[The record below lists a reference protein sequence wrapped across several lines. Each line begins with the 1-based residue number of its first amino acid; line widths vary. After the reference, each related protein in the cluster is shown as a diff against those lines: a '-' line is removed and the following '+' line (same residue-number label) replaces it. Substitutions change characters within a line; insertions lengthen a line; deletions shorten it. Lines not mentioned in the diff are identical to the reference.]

1 MKRILVIT
9 MLLAASFVA
18 KGQKL
23 YDYSGV
29 LSNAYDFLLYLPEGY
44 ENSQEELPVILYL
57 HGKSCTGTDINMVT
71 KYGTITALRKG
82 VDVNAIVIAPQVE
95 IYKNGWEPKKAME
108 VVNYVTS
115 NFRVDKNRMYVVGM
129 SMGGSGTYKVIS
141 AYPDKFAAAITM
153 CGTCWVDIKPIAK
166 VPLWVIHGMDDTAT
180 PFSRSTDF
188 VKKMEAAGTT
198 SRLRYSWL
206 EGCGHSILARV
217 YMLEK
222 AYKWLFKHSLTD
234 EGRPMST
241 EYDITSDDLHNIY
254 KNLKTKPRQIPIEQ
268 PNVEKKV
275 TTETKVETEKKTGTT
290 ATKSTTPAP
299 AKTTKQQKT
308 SENVYH
314 VIEEGDT
321 MYKIAG
327 KYNIKVS
334 ELCRLNDMQETDI
347 LKIGRKLL
355 VKSKSTAT
363 KQQTS
368 SKQNTSTK
376 PKQNTSAKYHT
387 IVEGDTLYKIAGKY
401 DTKVSELCRLNNIQE
416 TTILQIGMKLRV
428 K

>member
-1 MKRILVIT
+1 MKRILIIT

-23 YDYSGV
+23 YDYSDV
-29 LSNAYDFLLYLPEGY
+29 VSNGYDFLVYLPESY

-71 KYGTITALRKG
+71 KYGTITALRRG

-95 IYKNGWEPKKAME
+95 IYKNGWEPKKVMAVMD
-108 VVNYVTS
+108 YVTS
-115 NFRVDKNRMYVVGM
+115 NFRVDENRMYVVGM
-129 SMGGSGTYKVIS
+129 SMGGSGTYKVIG

-166 VPLWVIHGMDDTAT
+166 VPLWVIHGVDDTAT

-222 AYKWLFKHSLTD
+222 VYEWLFKHSLTD
-234 EGRPMST
+234 EGRPMSK
-241 EYDITSDDLHNIY
+241 EYDVTSDDLHNLY
-254 KNLKTKPRQIPIEQ
+254 KNLKTKPKQIPIEQ
-268 PNVEKKV
+268 PNVEKTAKP
-275 TTETKVETEKKTGTT
+275 EKVETT
-290 ATKSTTPAP
+290 ATATTTKSSTSVP
-299 AKTTKQQKT
+299 AKTTKQQKSPET
-308 SENVYH
+308 VYH

-327 KYNIKVS
+327 KYNIRVS
-334 ELCRLNDMQETDI
+334 ELCRLNNMQETDI
-347 LKIGRKLL
+347 LQIGRKLL
-355 VKSKSTAT
+355 VKSKSTST
-363 KQQTS
+363 KQQ
-368 SKQNTSTK
+368 TSTK
-376 PKQNTSAKYHT
+376 PKQNTTGQYHT
-387 IVEGDTLYKIAGKY
+387 IEEGDTLYKIAGKY
-401 DTKVSELCRLNNIQE
+401 NTRVSELCRLNNIQE

>member
-1 MKRILVIT
+1 MKRILIIT

-23 YDYSGV
+23 YDYSDV
-29 LSNAYDFLLYLPEGY
+29 VSNGYDFLVYLPESY

-95 IYKNGWEPKKAME
+95 IYKNGWEPKKVMAVMD
-108 VVNYVTS
+108 YVTS
-115 NFRVDKNRMYVVGM
+115 NFRVDENRMYVVGM
-129 SMGGSGTYKVIS
+129 SMGGSGTYKVIG

-166 VPLWVIHGMDDTAT
+166 VPLWVIHGVDDTAT

-188 VKKMEAAGTT
+188 VKKMEAANTT

-222 AYKWLFKHSLTD
+222 VYEWLFKHSLTD
-234 EGRPMST
+234 EGRPMSK
-241 EYDITSDDLHNIY
+241 EYDVTSDDLHNLY
-254 KNLKTKPRQIPIEQ
+254 KNLKTKPKQIPIEQ
-268 PNVEKKV
+268 PNVEKKANQ
-275 TTETKVETEKKTGTT
+275 EKKVDSEK
-290 ATKSTTPAP
+290 KSEA
-299 AKTTKQQKT
+299 TKQQKA

-314 VIEEGDT
+314 VIAEGDT

-327 KYNIKVS
+327 KYGIKVS
-334 ELCRLNDMQETDI
+334 ELCRLNNMQETDI
-347 LKIGRKLL
+347 LQIGRKLL
-355 VKSKSTAT
+355 VKSKSTST
-363 KQQTS
+363 KQQ
-368 SKQNTSTK
+368 TSTK
-376 PKQNTSAKYHT
+376 PKQNTTGQYHT
-387 IVEGDTLYKIAGKY
+387 IEEGDTLYKIAGKY
-401 DTKVSELCRLNNIQE
+401 NTKVSELCRLNNIQE
-416 TTILQIGMKLRV
+416 TTILQIGMNLRV

>member
-1 MKRILVIT
+1 MKRILIIT
-9 MLLAASFVA
+9 MLLTASFVA

-23 YDYSGV
+23 YDYSDV
-29 LSNAYDFLLYLPEGY
+29 VSNGYDFLVYLPESY

-95 IYKNGWEPKKAME
+95 IYKNGWEPKKVMAVMD
-108 VVNYVTS
+108 YVTS
-115 NFRVDKNRMYVVGM
+115 NFRVDENRMYVVGM
-129 SMGGSGTYKVIS
+129 SMGGSGTYKVIG

-166 VPLWVIHGMDDTAT
+166 VPLWVIHGVDDTAT

-188 VKKMEAAGTT
+188 VKKMEAANTT

-222 AYKWLFKHSLTD
+222 VYEWLFKHSLTD
-234 EGRPMST
+234 EGRPMSK
-241 EYDITSDDLHNIY
+241 EYDVTSDDLHNLY
-254 KNLKTKPRQIPIEQ
+254 KNLKTKPKQIPIEQ

-275 TTETKVETEKKTGTT
+275 NQEKKVDSEK
-290 ATKSTTPAP
+290 KSEA
-299 AKTTKQQKT
+299 TKQQKA

-314 VIEEGDT
+314 VIAEGDT

-327 KYNIKVS
+327 KYGIKVS
-334 ELCRLNDMQETDI
+334 ELCRLNNMQETDI
-347 LKIGRKLL
+347 LQIGRKLL
-355 VKSKSTAT
+355 VKSKSTST
-363 KQQTS
+363 KQQ
-368 SKQNTSTK
+368 TSTK
-376 PKQNTSAKYHT
+376 PKQNTTGQYHT
-387 IVEGDTLYKIAGKY
+387 IEEGDTLYKIAGKY
-401 DTKVSELCRLNNIQE
+401 NTKVSELCRLNNIQE

>member
-1 MKRILVIT
+1 

-18 KGQKL
+18 KGQKI

-29 LSNAYDFLLYLPEGY
+29 VSNGYDFLLYLPESY
-44 ENSQEELPVILYL
+44 ENTQEELPVVLYL

-82 VDVNAIVIAPQVE
+82 VDINAIVIAPQVE
-95 IYKNGWEPKKAME
+95 IYKNGWEPKKVME

-115 NFRVDKNRMYVVGM
+115 NFRVDQNRMYVFGM
-129 SMGGSGTYKVIS
+129 SMGGSGTYKVIG

-166 VPLWVIHGMDDTAT
+166 VPLWVIHGVQDTGT
-180 PFSRSTDF
+180 PLSRSTDF

-234 EGRPMST
+234 EGRPISM
-241 EYDITSDDLHNIY
+241 EYDVTSDDLHNLY
-254 KNLKTKPRQIPIEQ
+254 KNLKTTPRQIPIEK
-268 PNVEKKV
+268 PNVAKKTDVEKK
-275 TTETKVETEKKTGTT
+275 TETT
-290 ATKSTTPAP
+290 AP
-299 AKTTKQQKT
+299 KTTKQPKA

-314 VIEEGDT
+314 VIGEGDT

-327 KYNIKVS
+327 KYSIKVS
-334 ELCRLNDMQETDI
+334 ELCRLNNMQETDI
-347 LKIGRKLL
+347 LQIGRKLL
-355 VKSKSTAT
+355 VKSKSTST
-363 KQQTS
+363 KQQ
-368 SKQNTSTK
+368 TSTK
-376 PKQNTSAKYHT
+376 PKQNTSGQYHT
-387 IVEGDTLYKIAGKY
+387 VEEGDTLCKIAGKY
-401 DTKVSELCRLNNIQE
+401 NTRVSELCRLNNIQE

>member
-1 MKRILVIT
+1 MF
-9 MLLAASFVA
+9 LAASLVA

-23 YDYSGV
+23 FDYSDV
-29 LSNAYDFLLYLPEGY
+29 ISNGYDFLVYLPESY
-44 ENSQEELPVILYL
+44 ENSQEEFPVVLYL

-95 IYKNGWEPKKAME
+95 IYKNGWEPKKVME
-108 VVNYVTS
+108 VVDYVTS
-115 NFRVDKNRMYVVGM
+115 NFRVDKNRMYVFGM
-129 SMGGSGTYKVIS
+129 SMGGSGTYKVIA

-166 VPLWVIHGMDDTAT
+166 VPLWVIHGVDDTAT

-188 VKKMEAAGTT
+188 LKKMEAANTT

-222 AYKWLFKHSLTD
+222 VYKWLFKHSLTD
-234 EGRPMST
+234 EGRPISM
-241 EYDITSDDLHNIY
+241 EYDVTSDDLHNLY
-254 KNLKTKPRQIPIEQ
+254 KNLKTKPKQIPIEK

-275 TTETKVETEKKTGTT
+275 NQEKKVDSEKKSETT
-290 ATKSTTPAP
+290 TTKSSTSAP
-299 AKTTKQQKT
+299 AKTTKQQKA

-314 VIEEGDT
+314 VIAEGDT

-327 KYNIKVS
+327 KYGIKVS
-334 ELCRLNDMQETDI
+334 ELCRLNNMQETDI
-347 LKIGRKLL
+347 LQIGRKLL
-355 VKSKSTAT
+355 VKSKSTST
-363 KQQTS
+363 KQQ
-368 SKQNTSTK
+368 TSTK
-376 PKQNTSAKYHT
+376 PKQNTTGQYHT
-387 IVEGDTLYKIAGKY
+387 IEEGDTLYKIAGKY
-401 DTKVSELCRLNNIQE
+401 NTKVSELCRLNNIQE

>member
-1 MKRILVIT
+1 

-23 YDYSGV
+23 YDYSDV
-29 LSNAYDFLLYLPEGY
+29 VSNGYDFLVYLPESY

-95 IYKNGWEPKKAME
+95 IYKNGWEPKKVMAVMD
-108 VVNYVTS
+108 YVTS
-115 NFRVDKNRMYVVGM
+115 NFRVDENRMYVVGM
-129 SMGGSGTYKVIS
+129 SMGGSGTYKVIG

-166 VPLWVIHGMDDTAT
+166 VPLWVIHGVDDTAT

-188 VKKMEAAGTT
+188 VKKMEAANTT

-222 AYKWLFKHSLTD
+222 VYKWLFKHSLTD
-234 EGRPMST
+234 EGRPMSK
-241 EYDITSDDLHNIY
+241 EYDVTSDDLHNLY
-254 KNLKTKPRQIPIEQ
+254 KNLKTKPKQIPIEQ
-268 PNVEKKV
+268 PDVEKKV
-275 TTETKVETEKKTGTT
+275 NQEKKVDSEKKSEATT
-290 ATKSTTPAP
+290 TKSPAP
-299 AKTTKQQKT
+299 AKTTKQQKA

-314 VIEEGDT
+314 VIAEGDT

-327 KYNIKVS
+327 KYGIKVS
-334 ELCRLNDMQETDI
+334 ELCRLNNMQETDI
-347 LKIGRKLL
+347 LQIGRKLL
-355 VKSKSTAT
+355 VKSKSTST
-363 KQQTS
+363 KQQ
-368 SKQNTSTK
+368 TSTK
-376 PKQNTSAKYHT
+376 PKQNTTGQYHT
-387 IVEGDTLYKIAGKY
+387 IEEGDTLYKIAGKY
-401 DTKVSELCRLNNIQE
+401 NTKVSELCRLNNIQE

>member
-1 MKRILVIT
+1 MKRILIIT

-23 YDYSGV
+23 YDYSDV
-29 LSNAYDFLLYLPEGY
+29 VSNGYDFLVYLPESY

-95 IYKNGWEPKKAME
+95 IYKNGWEPKKVMAVMD
-108 VVNYVTS
+108 YVTS
-115 NFRVDKNRMYVVGM
+115 NFRVDENRMYVVGM
-129 SMGGSGTYKVIS
+129 SMGGSGTYKVIG

-166 VPLWVIHGMDDTAT
+166 VPLWVIHGVDDTAT

-188 VKKMEAAGTT
+188 VKKMEAANTT

-222 AYKWLFKHSLTD
+222 VYEWLFKHSLTD
-234 EGRPMST
+234 EGRPMSK
-241 EYDITSDDLHNIY
+241 EYDVTSDDLHNLY
-254 KNLKTKPRQIPIEQ
+254 KNLKTKPKQIPIEQ
-268 PNVEKKV
+268 PNVEKKANQ
-275 TTETKVETEKKTGTT
+275 EKKVDSEK
-290 ATKSTTPAP
+290 KSEA
-299 AKTTKQQKT
+299 TKQQKA

-314 VIEEGDT
+314 VIAEGDT

-327 KYNIKVS
+327 KYGIKVS
-334 ELCRLNDMQETDI
+334 ELCRLNNMQETDI
-347 LKIGRKLL
+347 LQIGRKLL
-355 VKSKSTAT
+355 VKSKSTST
-363 KQQTS
+363 KQQ
-368 SKQNTSTK
+368 TSTK
-376 PKQNTSAKYHT
+376 PKQNTTGQYHT
-387 IVEGDTLYKIAGKY
+387 IEEGDTLYKIAGKY
-401 DTKVSELCRLNNIQE
+401 NIKVSELCRLNNIQE

>member
-1 MKRILVIT
+1 

-18 KGQKL
+18 KGQKI

-29 LSNAYDFLLYLPEGY
+29 LSNAYDFLLYLPESY

-82 VDVNAIVIAPQVE
+82 VNVNAIVIAPQVE

-234 EGRPMST
+234 EGRPISM
-241 EYDITSDDLHNIY
+241 EYDVTSEDLHNLY
-254 KNLKTKPRQIPIEQ
+254 KNLKTQPKNIPIEKVGSEARAEQ
-268 PNVEKKV
+268 PAATK
-275 TTETKVETEKKTGTT
+275 TTEKAAPKTTT
-290 ATKSTTPAP
+290 ATQSKAP
-299 AKTTKQQKT
+299 AQHSSAKK
-308 SENVYH
+308 YH
-314 VIEEGDT
+314 VIEEGDNL
-321 MYKIAG
+321 YKIAG
-327 KYNIKVS
+327 MYNTKVS
-334 ELCRLNDMQETDI
+334 EICRLNDMQETDI
-347 LKIGRKLL
+347 LQIGRKLL
-355 VKSKSTAT
+355 VKSNST
-363 KQQTS
+363 KQQSTKQQQSTKSQHS
-368 SKQNTSTK
+368 SKNV
-376 PKQNTSAKYHT
+376 YHV

-401 DTKVSELCRLNNIQE
+401 NTKVSEICRLNNMQE
-416 TTILQIGMKLRV
+416 TDILQLGVKLRV

>member
-1 MKRILVIT
+1 MKRILIIT
-9 MLLAASFVA
+9 MFLAASLVA

-23 YDYSGV
+23 FDYSDV
-29 LSNAYDFLLYLPEGY
+29 ISNGYDFLVYLPESY
-44 ENSQEELPVILYL
+44 ENSQEEFPVVLYL

-95 IYKNGWEPKKAME
+95 IYKNGWEPKKVME
-108 VVNYVTS
+108 VVDYVTS
-115 NFRVDKNRMYVVGM
+115 NFRVDKNRMYVFGM
-129 SMGGSGTYKVIS
+129 SMGGSGTYKVIA

-166 VPLWVIHGMDDTAT
+166 VPLWVIHGVDDTAT

-188 VKKMEAAGTT
+188 LKKMEAANTT

-222 AYKWLFKHSLTD
+222 VYKWLFKHSLTD
-234 EGRPMST
+234 EGRPISM
-241 EYDITSDDLHNIY
+241 EYDVTSDDLHNLY
-254 KNLKTKPRQIPIEQ
+254 KNLKTKPKQIPIEQ
-268 PNVEKKV
+268 PNVEKKSEA
-275 TTETKVETEKKTGTT
+275 TT
-290 ATKSTTPAP
+290 TKSPAP
-299 AKTTKQQKT
+299 AKTTKQQKAP
-308 SENVYH
+308 EAVYH
-314 VIEEGDT
+314 VIADGDT

-327 KYNIKVS
+327 KYGIKVS
-334 ELCRLNDMQETDI
+334 ELCRLNNMQETDI
-347 LKIGRKLL
+347 LQIGRKLL
-355 VKSKSTAT
+355 VKSKST
-363 KQQTS
+363 
-368 SKQNTSTK
+368 STK
-376 PKQNTSAKYHT
+376 PQTPTKQKQNKTGQYHT
-387 IVEGDTLYKIAGKY
+387 IEEGDTLYKIAGKY
-401 DTKVSELCRLNNIQE
+401 NTKVSELCRLNNIQE

>member
-1 MKRILVIT
+1 MKSILIIT

-23 YDYSGV
+23 YDYSDV
-29 LSNAYDFLLYLPEGY
+29 VSNGYDFLVYLPESY

-95 IYKNGWEPKKAME
+95 IYKNGWEPKKVMAVMD
-108 VVNYVTS
+108 YVTS
-115 NFRVDKNRMYVVGM
+115 NFRVDENRMYVVGM
-129 SMGGSGTYKVIS
+129 SMGGSGTYKVIG

-166 VPLWVIHGMDDTAT
+166 VPLWVIHGVDDTAT

-188 VKKMEAAGTT
+188 VKKMEAANTT

-222 AYKWLFKHSLTD
+222 VYEWLFKHSLTD
-234 EGRPMST
+234 EGRPMSK
-241 EYDITSDDLHNIY
+241 EYDVTSDDLHNLY
-254 KNLKTKPRQIPIEQ
+254 KNLKTKPKQIPIEQ
-268 PNVEKKV
+268 PNVEKKANQ
-275 TTETKVETEKKTGTT
+275 EKKVDSEK
-290 ATKSTTPAP
+290 KSEA
-299 AKTTKQQKT
+299 TKQQKA

-314 VIEEGDT
+314 VIAEGDT

-327 KYNIKVS
+327 KYGIKVS
-334 ELCRLNDMQETDI
+334 ELCRLNNMQETDI
-347 LKIGRKLL
+347 LQIGRKLL
-355 VKSKSTAT
+355 VKSKSTST
-363 KQQTS
+363 KQQ
-368 SKQNTSTK
+368 TSTK
-376 PKQNTSAKYHT
+376 PKQNTTGQYHT
-387 IVEGDTLYKIAGKY
+387 IEEGDTLYKIAGKY
-401 DTKVSELCRLNNIQE
+401 NTRVSELCRLNNIQE

>member
-1 MKRILVIT
+1 MKRILIIT

-23 YDYSGV
+23 YDYSDV
-29 LSNAYDFLLYLPEGY
+29 VSNGYDFLVYLPESF

-95 IYKNGWEPKKAME
+95 IYKNGWEPKKVMAVMD
-108 VVNYVTS
+108 YVTS
-115 NFRVDKNRMYVVGM
+115 NFRVDENRMYVVGM
-129 SMGGSGTYKVIS
+129 SMGGSGTYKVIG

-166 VPLWVIHGMDDTAT
+166 VPLWVIHGVDDTAT

-188 VKKMEAAGTT
+188 VKKMEAANTT

-222 AYKWLFKHSLTD
+222 VYEWLFKHSLTD
-234 EGRPMST
+234 EGRPMSK
-241 EYDITSDDLHNIY
+241 EYDVTSDDLHNLY
-254 KNLKTKPRQIPIEQ
+254 KNLKTKPKQIPIEQ
-268 PNVEKKV
+268 PNVEKKANQ
-275 TTETKVETEKKTGTT
+275 EKKVDSEK
-290 ATKSTTPAP
+290 KSEA
-299 AKTTKQQKT
+299 TKQQKA

-314 VIEEGDT
+314 VIAEGDT

-327 KYNIKVS
+327 KYGIKVS
-334 ELCRLNDMQETDI
+334 ELCRLNNMQETDI
-347 LKIGRKLL
+347 LQIGRKLL
-355 VKSKSTAT
+355 VKSKSTST
-363 KQQTS
+363 KQQ
-368 SKQNTSTK
+368 TSTK
-376 PKQNTSAKYHT
+376 PKQNTTGQYHT
-387 IVEGDTLYKIAGKY
+387 IEEGDTLYKIAGKY
-401 DTKVSELCRLNNIQE
+401 NTKVSELCRLNNIQE

>member
-1 MKRILVIT
+1 

-23 YDYSGV
+23 YDYSDV
-29 LSNAYDFLLYLPEGY
+29 VSNGYDFLVYLPESY

-95 IYKNGWEPKKAME
+95 IYKNGWEPKKVMAVMD
-108 VVNYVTS
+108 YVTS
-115 NFRVDKNRMYVVGM
+115 NFRVDENRMYVVGM
-129 SMGGSGTYKVIS
+129 SMGGSGTYKVIG

-166 VPLWVIHGMDDTAT
+166 VPLWVIHGVDDTAT

-188 VKKMEAAGTT
+188 VKKMEAANTT

-222 AYKWLFKHSLTD
+222 VYEWLFKHSLTD
-234 EGRPMST
+234 EGRPMSK
-241 EYDITSDDLHNIY
+241 EYDVTSDDLHNLY
-254 KNLKTKPRQIPIEQ
+254 KNLKTKPKQIPIEQ
-268 PNVEKKV
+268 PNVEKKANQ
-275 TTETKVETEKKTGTT
+275 EKKVDSEK
-290 ATKSTTPAP
+290 KSEA
-299 AKTTKQQKT
+299 TKQQKA

-314 VIEEGDT
+314 VIAEGDT

-327 KYNIKVS
+327 KYGIKVS
-334 ELCRLNDMQETDI
+334 ELCRLNNMQETDI
-347 LKIGRKLL
+347 LQIGRKLL
-355 VKSKSTAT
+355 VKSKSTST
-363 KQQTS
+363 KQQ
-368 SKQNTSTK
+368 TSTK
-376 PKQNTSAKYHT
+376 PKQNTTGQYHT
-387 IVEGDTLYKIAGKY
+387 IEEGDTLYKIAGKY
-401 DTKVSELCRLNNIQE
+401 NTKVSELCRLNNIQE

>member
-1 MKRILVIT
+1 MKRILIIT

-23 YDYSGV
+23 YDYSDV
-29 LSNAYDFLLYLPEGY
+29 VSNGYDFLVYLPESY

-95 IYKNGWEPKKAME
+95 IYKNGWEPKKVMAVMD
-108 VVNYVTS
+108 YVTS
-115 NFRVDKNRMYVVGM
+115 NFRVDENRMYVVGM
-129 SMGGSGTYKVIS
+129 SMGGSGTYKVIG

-166 VPLWVIHGMDDTAT
+166 VPLWVIHGVDDTAT

-188 VKKMEAAGTT
+188 VKKMEAANTT

-222 AYKWLFKHSLTD
+222 VYKWLFKHSLTD
-234 EGRPMST
+234 EGRPMSK
-241 EYDITSDDLHNIY
+241 EYDVTSDDLHNLY
-254 KNLKTKPRQIPIEQ
+254 KNLKTKPKQIPIEQ

-275 TTETKVETEKKTGTT
+275 NQEKKVDSEK
-290 ATKSTTPAP
+290 KSEA
-299 AKTTKQQKT
+299 TKQQKA

-314 VIEEGDT
+314 VIAEGDT

-327 KYNIKVS
+327 KYGIKVS
-334 ELCRLNDMQETDI
+334 ELCRLNNMQETDI
-347 LKIGRKLL
+347 LQIGRKLL
-355 VKSKSTAT
+355 VKSKSTST
-363 KQQTS
+363 KQQ
-368 SKQNTSTK
+368 TSTK
-376 PKQNTSAKYHT
+376 PKQNTTGQYHT
-387 IVEGDTLYKIAGKY
+387 IEEGDTLYKIAGKY
-401 DTKVSELCRLNNIQE
+401 NTKVSELCRLNNIQE

>member
-1 MKRILVIT
+1 MKRILIIT

-23 YDYSGV
+23 YDYSDV
-29 LSNAYDFLLYLPEGY
+29 VSNGYDFLVYLPESY

-95 IYKNGWEPKKAME
+95 IYKNGWEPKKVMAVMD
-108 VVNYVTS
+108 YVTS
-115 NFRVDKNRMYVVGM
+115 NFRVDENRMYVVGM
-129 SMGGSGTYKVIS
+129 SMGGSGTYKVIG

-166 VPLWVIHGMDDTAT
+166 VPLWVIHGVDDTAT

-188 VKKMEAAGTT
+188 VKKMEAANTT

-222 AYKWLFKHSLTD
+222 VYEWLFKHSLTD
-234 EGRPMST
+234 EGRPMSK
-241 EYDITSDDLHNIY
+241 EYDVTSDDLHNLY
-254 KNLKTKPRQIPIEQ
+254 KNLKTKPKQIPIEQ
-268 PNVEKKV
+268 PNVEKKANQ
-275 TTETKVETEKKTGTT
+275 EKKVDSEK
-290 ATKSTTPAP
+290 KSEA
-299 AKTTKQQKT
+299 TKQQKA

-314 VIEEGDT
+314 VIAEGDT

-327 KYNIKVS
+327 KYGIKVS
-334 ELCRLNDMQETDI
+334 ELCRLNNMQETDI
-347 LKIGRKLL
+347 LQIGRKLL
-355 VKSKSTAT
+355 VKSKSTST
-363 KQQTS
+363 KQQ
-368 SKQNTSTK
+368 TSTK
-376 PKQNTSAKYHT
+376 PKQNTTGQYHT
-387 IVEGDTLYKIAGKY
+387 IEEGDTLYKIAGKY
-401 DTKVSELCRLNNIQE
+401 NTRVSELCRLNNIQE

>member
-1 MKRILVIT
+1 MKRILIIT

-23 YDYSGV
+23 YDYSDV
-29 LSNAYDFLLYLPEGY
+29 VSNGYDFLVYLPESY

-95 IYKNGWEPKKAME
+95 IYKNGWEPKKVMAVMD
-108 VVNYVTS
+108 YVTS
-115 NFRVDKNRMYVVGM
+115 NFRVDENRMYVVGM
-129 SMGGSGTYKVIS
+129 SMGGSGTYKVIG

-166 VPLWVIHGMDDTAT
+166 VPLWVIHGVDDTAT

-188 VKKMEAAGTT
+188 VKKMEAANTT

-222 AYKWLFKHSLTD
+222 VYEWLFKHSLTD
-234 EGRPMST
+234 EGRPMSK
-241 EYDITSDDLHNIY
+241 EYDVTSDDLHNLY
-254 KNLKTKPRQIPIEQ
+254 KNLKTKPKQIPIEQ
-268 PNVEKKV
+268 PNVEKKANQ
-275 TTETKVETEKKTGTT
+275 EKKVDSEK
-290 ATKSTTPAP
+290 KSEA
-299 AKTTKQQKT
+299 TKQQKA

-314 VIEEGDT
+314 VIAEGDT

-327 KYNIKVS
+327 KYGIKVS
-334 ELCRLNDMQETDI
+334 ELCRLNNMQETDI
-347 LKIGRKLL
+347 LQIGRKLL
-355 VKSKSTAT
+355 VKSKSTST
-363 KQQTS
+363 KQQ
-368 SKQNTSTK
+368 TSTK
-376 PKQNTSAKYHT
+376 PKQNTTGQYHT
-387 IVEGDTLYKIAGKY
+387 IEEGDTLYKIAGKY
-401 DTKVSELCRLNNIQE
+401 NTKVSELCRLNNIQE

>member
-1 MKRILVIT
+1 MKRILIIT
-9 MLLAASFVA
+9 MFLAASLVA

-23 YDYSGV
+23 FDYSDV
-29 LSNAYDFLLYLPEGY
+29 ISNGYDFLVYLPESY
-44 ENSQEELPVILYL
+44 ENSQEEFPVVLYL

-95 IYKNGWEPKKAME
+95 IYKNGWEPKKVME
-108 VVNYVTS
+108 VVDYVTS
-115 NFRVDKNRMYVVGM
+115 NFRVDKNRMYVFGM
-129 SMGGSGTYKVIS
+129 SMGGSGTYKVIA

-166 VPLWVIHGMDDTAT
+166 VPLWVIHGVDDTAT

-188 VKKMEAAGTT
+188 LKKMEAANTT

-222 AYKWLFKHSLTD
+222 VYKWLFKHSLTD
-234 EGRPMST
+234 EGRPISM
-241 EYDITSDDLHNIY
+241 EYDVTSDDLHNLY
-254 KNLKTKPRQIPIEQ
+254 KNLKTKPKQIPIEK

-275 TTETKVETEKKTGTT
+275 NQEKKVDSEKKSETT
-290 ATKSTTPAP
+290 TTKSSTSAP
-299 AKTTKQQKT
+299 AKTTKQQKA

-314 VIEEGDT
+314 VIAEGDT

-327 KYNIKVS
+327 KYGIKVS
-334 ELCRLNDMQETDI
+334 ELCRLNNMQETDI
-347 LKIGRKLL
+347 LQIGRKLL
-355 VKSKSTAT
+355 VKSKSTST
-363 KQQTS
+363 KQQ
-368 SKQNTSTK
+368 TSTK
-376 PKQNTSAKYHT
+376 PKQNTTGQYHT
-387 IVEGDTLYKIAGKY
+387 IEEGDTLYKIAGKY
-401 DTKVSELCRLNNIQE
+401 NTKVSELCRLNNIQE

>member
-1 MKRILVIT
+1 MKRILIIT

-23 YDYSGV
+23 YDYSDV
-29 LSNAYDFLLYLPEGY
+29 VSNGYDFLVYLPESY

-95 IYKNGWEPKKAME
+95 IYKNGWEPKKVMAVMD
-108 VVNYVTS
+108 YVTS
-115 NFRVDKNRMYVVGM
+115 NFRVDENRMYVVGM
-129 SMGGSGTYKVIS
+129 SMGGSGTYKVIG

-166 VPLWVIHGMDDTAT
+166 VPLWVIHGVDDTAT

-188 VKKMEAAGTT
+188 VKKMEAANTT

-222 AYKWLFKHSLTD
+222 VYEWLFKHSLTD
-234 EGRPMST
+234 EGRPMSK
-241 EYDITSDDLHNIY
+241 EYDVTSDDLHNLY
-254 KNLKTKPRQIPIEQ
+254 KNLKTKPKQIPIEQ

-275 TTETKVETEKKTGTT
+275 NQEKKVDSEK
-290 ATKSTTPAP
+290 KSEA
-299 AKTTKQQKT
+299 TKQQKA

-314 VIEEGDT
+314 VIAEGDT

-327 KYNIKVS
+327 KYGIKVS
-334 ELCRLNDMQETDI
+334 ELCRLNNMQETDI
-347 LKIGRKLL
+347 LQIGRKLL
-355 VKSKSTAT
+355 VKSKSTST
-363 KQQTS
+363 KQQ
-368 SKQNTSTK
+368 TSTK
-376 PKQNTSAKYHT
+376 PKQNTTGQYHT
-387 IVEGDTLYKIAGKY
+387 IEEGDTLYKIAGKY
-401 DTKVSELCRLNNIQE
+401 NTKVSELCRLNNIQE

>member
-1 MKRILVIT
+1 MKRILIIT
-9 MLLAASFVA
+9 MFLAASLVA

-23 YDYSGV
+23 FDYSDV
-29 LSNAYDFLLYLPEGY
+29 ISNGYDFLVYLPESY
-44 ENSQEELPVILYL
+44 ENSQEEFPVVLYL

-95 IYKNGWEPKKAME
+95 IYKNGWEPKKVME
-108 VVNYVTS
+108 VVDYVTS
-115 NFRVDKNRMYVVGM
+115 NFRVDKNRMYVFGM
-129 SMGGSGTYKVIS
+129 SMGGSGTYKVIA

-166 VPLWVIHGMDDTAT
+166 VPLWVIHGVDDTAT

-188 VKKMEAAGTT
+188 VKKMEAANTT

-222 AYKWLFKHSLTD
+222 VYKWLFKHSLTD
-234 EGRPMST
+234 EGRPISM
-241 EYDITSDDLHNIY
+241 EYDVTSDDLHNLY
-254 KNLKTKPRQIPIEQ
+254 KNLKTKPKQIPIEQ
-268 PNVEKKV
+268 PNVEKKAE
-275 TTETKVETEKKTGTT
+275 TTT
-290 ATKSTTPAP
+290 TKSPASTPAP
-299 AKTTKQQKT
+299 AKTTKQQKAP
-308 SENVYH
+308 EAVYH
-314 VIEEGDT
+314 VIADGDT

-327 KYNIKVS
+327 KYGIKVS
-334 ELCRLNDMQETDI
+334 ELCRLNNMQETDI
-347 LKIGRKLL
+347 LQIGRKLL
-355 VKSKSTAT
+355 VKSKST
-363 KQQTS
+363 
-368 SKQNTSTK
+368 STK
-376 PKQNTSAKYHT
+376 PQTPTKQKQNKTGQYHT
-387 IVEGDTLYKIAGKY
+387 IEEGDTLYKIAGKY
-401 DTKVSELCRLNNIQE
+401 NTKVSELCRLNNIQE

>member
-1 MKRILVIT
+1 MKRILIIT

-23 YDYSGV
+23 YDYSDV
-29 LSNAYDFLLYLPEGY
+29 VSNGYDFLVYLPESY

-95 IYKNGWEPKKAME
+95 IYKNGWEPKKVMAVMD
-108 VVNYVTS
+108 YVTS
-115 NFRVDKNRMYVVGM
+115 NFRVDENRMYVVGM
-129 SMGGSGTYKVIS
+129 SMGGSGTYKVIG

-166 VPLWVIHGMDDTAT
+166 VPLWVIHGVDDTAT

-188 VKKMEAAGTT
+188 VKKMEAANTT

-222 AYKWLFKHSLTD
+222 VYKWLFKHSLTD
-234 EGRPMST
+234 EGRPMSK
-241 EYDITSDDLHNIY
+241 EYDVTSDDLHNLY
-254 KNLKTKPRQIPIEQ
+254 KNLKTKPKQIPIEQ

-275 TTETKVETEKKTGTT
+275 NQEKKVDSEK
-290 ATKSTTPAP
+290 KSEA
-299 AKTTKQQKT
+299 TKQQKA

-314 VIEEGDT
+314 VIAEGDT

-327 KYNIKVS
+327 KYGIKVS
-334 ELCRLNDMQETDI
+334 ELCRLNNMQETDI
-347 LKIGRKLL
+347 LQIGRKLL
-355 VKSKSTAT
+355 VKSKSTSN
-363 KQQTS
+363 KQQ
-368 SKQNTSTK
+368 TSTK
-376 PKQNTSAKYHT
+376 PKQNTTGQYHT
-387 IVEGDTLYKIAGKY
+387 IEEGDTLYKIAGKY
-401 DTKVSELCRLNNIQE
+401 NTKVSELCRLNNIQE

>member
-1 MKRILVIT
+1 

-18 KGQKL
+18 KGQKI

-29 LSNAYDFLLYLPEGY
+29 VSNGYDFLLYLPESY
-44 ENSQEELPVILYL
+44 ENSQEELPVVLYL

-82 VDVNAIVIAPQVE
+82 VDINAIVIAPQVE
-95 IYKNGWEPKKAME
+95 IYKNGWEPKKVME

-115 NFRVDKNRMYVVGM
+115 NFRVDQNRMYVFGM
-129 SMGGSGTYKVIS
+129 SMGGSGTYKVIG

-166 VPLWVIHGMDDTAT
+166 VPLWVIHGVQDTAT

-234 EGRPMST
+234 EGRPISM
-241 EYDITSDDLHNIY
+241 EYDVTSDDLHNLY
-254 KNLKTKPRQIPIEQ
+254 KNLKTTPRQIPIEK
-268 PNVEKKV
+268 PNVAKKTDV
-275 TTETKVETEKKTGTT
+275 GKKTDVENKTETT
-290 ATKSTTPAP
+290 A
-299 AKTTKQQKT
+299 AKTTKQPKS

-314 VIEEGDT
+314 VIGEGDT

-327 KYNIKVS
+327 KYSIKVS
-334 ELCRLNDMQETDI
+334 ELCRLNNMQETDI
-347 LKIGRKLL
+347 LQIGRKLL
-355 VKSKSTAT
+355 VKSKSTST
-363 KQQTS
+363 KQQ
-368 SKQNTSTK
+368 TSTK
-376 PKQNTSAKYHT
+376 PKQNTSGQYHT
-387 IVEGDTLYKIAGKY
+387 VEEGDTLCKIAGKY
-401 DTKVSELCRLNNIQE
+401 NTRVSELCRLNNIQE

>member
-1 MKRILVIT
+1 MKRILIVI
-9 MLLAASFVA
+9 MLLAASLVA

-29 LSNAYDFLLYLPEGY
+29 VSNGYDFLLYLPESY
-44 ENSQEELPVILYL
+44 ENSQEELPVVLYL

-82 VDVNAIVIAPQVE
+82 VDINAIVIAPQVE
-95 IYKNGWEPKKAME
+95 IYKNGWEPKKVME

-115 NFRVDKNRMYVVGM
+115 NFRVDTNRMYVFGM
-129 SMGGSGTYKVIS
+129 SMGGSGTYKVIG

-166 VPLWVIHGMDDTAT
+166 VPLWVIHGVDDTAT

-188 VKKMEAAGTT
+188 VKKMEAANTT

-222 AYKWLFKHSLTD
+222 VYKWLFKHSLTD
-234 EGRPMST
+234 EGRPMSK
-241 EYDITSDDLHNIY
+241 EYDVTSDDLHNLY
-254 KNLKTKPRQIPIEQ
+254 KNLKTKPKQIPIEQ
-268 PNVEKKV
+268 PDVEKKV
-275 TTETKVETEKKTGTT
+275 NQEKKVDSEKKTE
-290 ATKSTTPAP
+290 A
-299 AKTTKQQKT
+299 TKQQKA

-314 VIEEGDT
+314 VIAEGDT

-327 KYNIKVS
+327 KYGIKVS
-334 ELCRLNDMQETDI
+334 ELCRLNNMQETDI
-347 LKIGRKLL
+347 LQIGRKLL
-355 VKSKSTAT
+355 VKSKSTTTKPQTST
-363 KQQTS
+363 KQ
-368 SKQNTSTK
+368 KQNTTG
-376 PKQNTSAKYHT
+376 QYHT

-401 DTKVSELCRLNNIQE
+401 NTKVSELCRLNNIQE

>member
-1 MKRILVIT
+1 MF
-9 MLLAASFVA
+9 LAASLVA

-23 YDYSGV
+23 FDYSDV
-29 LSNAYDFLLYLPEGY
+29 ISNGYDFLVYLPESY
-44 ENSQEELPVILYL
+44 ENSQEEFPVVLYL

-95 IYKNGWEPKKAME
+95 IYKNGWEPKKVME
-108 VVNYVTS
+108 VVDYVTS
-115 NFRVDKNRMYVVGM
+115 NFRVDKNRMYVFGM
-129 SMGGSGTYKVIS
+129 SMGGSGTYKVIA

-166 VPLWVIHGMDDTAT
+166 VPLWVIHGVDDTAT

-188 VKKMEAAGTT
+188 LKKMEAANTT

-222 AYKWLFKHSLTD
+222 VYKWLFKHSLTD
-234 EGRPMST
+234 EGRPISM
-241 EYDITSDDLHNIY
+241 EYDVTSDDLHNLY
-254 KNLKTKPRQIPIEQ
+254 KNLKTKPRQIPIEK
-268 PNVEKKV
+268 PNVEKKSE
-275 TTETKVETEKKTGTT
+275 TTT
-290 ATKSTTPAP
+290 TKSPAP
-299 AKTTKQQKT
+299 AKTTKQQKAP
-308 SENVYH
+308 EAVYH
-314 VIEEGDT
+314 VIAEGDT

-327 KYNIKVS
+327 KYGIKVS
-334 ELCRLNDMQETDI
+334 ELCRLNNMQETDI
-347 LKIGRKLL
+347 LQIGRKLL
-355 VKSKSTAT
+355 VKSKST
-363 KQQTS
+363 
-368 SKQNTSTK
+368 STK
-376 PKQNTSAKYHT
+376 PQTPTKQKQNKTGQYHT
-387 IVEGDTLYKIAGKY
+387 IEEGDTLYKIAGKY
-401 DTKVSELCRLNNIQE
+401 NTKVSELCRLNNIQE

>member
-1 MKRILVIT
+1 

-18 KGQKL
+18 KGQKI

-29 LSNAYDFLLYLPEGY
+29 VSNGYDFLLYLPESY
-44 ENSQEELPVILYL
+44 ENSQEELPVVLYL

-82 VDVNAIVIAPQVE
+82 VDINAIVIAPQVE
-95 IYKNGWEPKKAME
+95 IYKNGWEPKKVME

-115 NFRVDKNRMYVVGM
+115 NFRVDQNRMYVFGM
-129 SMGGSGTYKVIS
+129 SMGGSGTYKVIG

-166 VPLWVIHGMDDTAT
+166 VPLWVIHGVQDTGT
-180 PFSRSTDF
+180 PLSRSTDF

-234 EGRPMST
+234 EGRPISM
-241 EYDITSDDLHNIY
+241 EYDVTSEDLHNLY
-254 KNLKTKPRQIPIEQ
+254 KNLKTKPRNIPIEK
-268 PNVEKKV
+268 PNVEKN
-275 TTETKVETEKKTGTT
+275 VETEKKPEETKT
-290 ATKSTTPAP
+290 AAPAP
-299 AKTTKQQKT
+299 AKATEPKAPKTQTSSKKYHVIEDGDTLYKIAGKYNTSVSEICRLNNMKETDILQLGRKLLVISNSTTTKQQSTKPQN
-308 SENVYH
+308 SSKNVYH

-321 MYKIAG
+321 LCKIAG
-327 KYNIKVS
+327 KYNTKVS
-334 ELCRLNDMQETDI
+334 EICRLNNMQETDI
-347 LKIGRKLL
+347 LQLGR
-355 VKSKSTAT
+355 
-363 KQQTS
+363 
-368 SKQNTSTK
+368 
-376 PKQNTSAKYHT
+376 
-387 IVEGDTLYKIAGKY
+387 
-401 DTKVSELCRLNNIQE
+401 
-416 TTILQIGMKLRV
+416 KLRV

>member
-1 MKRILVIT
+1 MK
-9 MLLAASFVA
+9 
-18 KGQKL
+18 
-23 YDYSGV
+23 
-29 LSNAYDFLLYLPEGY
+29 
-44 ENSQEELPVILYL
+44 
-57 HGKSCTGTDINMVT
+57 
-71 KYGTITALRKG
+71 
-82 VDVNAIVIAPQVE
+82 VNAIVIAPQVE
-95 IYKNGWEPKKAME
+95 IYKNGWEPKKAMA
-108 VVNYVTS
+108 VVDYVTS
-115 NFRVDKNRMYVVGM
+115 NFRVDKNRMYVIGM
-129 SMGGSGTYKVIS
+129 SMGGSGTYKVVG

-166 VPLWVIHGMDDTAT
+166 VPIWVIHGKDDTAT

-222 AYKWLFKHSLTD
+222 VYKWLFQHSLTD

-241 EYDITSDDLHNIY
+241 DYDVTSDDLHNLY
-254 KNLKTKPRQIPIEQ
+254 KNLKTTPRQIPIEK
-268 PNVEKKV
+268 PNVEKAVNSEKIV
-275 TTETKVETEKKTGTT
+275 DSEKKTETT
-290 ATKSTTPAP
+290 TTKSPAP
-299 AKTTKQQKT
+299 AKTTTKHPKA

-327 KYNIKVS
+327 KYNTKVS
-334 ELCRLNDMQETDI
+334 EICRLNNMQETDI
-347 LKIGRKLL
+347 LQIGRKLL
-355 VKSKSTAT
+355 VKSKSTST
-363 KQQTS
+363 KQQ
-368 SKQNTSTK
+368 NSTK
-376 PKQNTSAKYHT
+376 QKQTAGGKYH
-387 IVEGDTLYKIAGKY
+387 IVEEGDTLYKIAGKHN
-401 DTKVSELCRLNNIQE
+401 TKVSELCRLNNIQE

>member
-1 MKRILVIT
+1 

-18 KGQKL
+18 KGQKI

-29 LSNAYDFLLYLPEGY
+29 VSNGYDFLLYLPESY
-44 ENSQEELPVILYL
+44 ENSQEELPVVLYL

-82 VDVNAIVIAPQVE
+82 VDINAIVIAPQVE
-95 IYKNGWEPKKAME
+95 IYKNGWEPKKVME

-115 NFRVDKNRMYVVGM
+115 NFRVDQNRMYVFGM
-129 SMGGSGTYKVIS
+129 SMGGSGTYKVIG

-166 VPLWVIHGMDDTAT
+166 VPLWVIHGVQDTGT
-180 PFSRSTDF
+180 PLSRSTDF

-234 EGRPMST
+234 EGRPISM
-241 EYDITSDDLHNIY
+241 EYDVTSDDLHNLY
-254 KNLKTKPRQIPIEQ
+254 KNLKTTPKNIPIEK
-268 PNVEKKV
+268 PNGEKRPD
-275 TTETKVETEKKTGTT
+275 
-290 ATKSTTPAP
+290 AAHTPAP
-299 AKTTKQQKT
+299 ATAKATEPKAPKTQT
-308 SENVYH
+308 SSKKYH
-314 VIEEGDT
+314 VIEEGDNLYKIAG
-321 MYKIAG
+321 MYNTKVSEICRLNNMQETDILQIGKKLLVKSNSTTAKQQTSAKPKQNTSGQYHTIEEGDTLCKIAG
-327 KYNIKVS
+327 KYN
-334 ELCRLNDMQETDI
+334 
-347 LKIGRKLL
+347 
-355 VKSKSTAT
+355 
-363 KQQTS
+363 
-368 SKQNTSTK
+368 
-376 PKQNTSAKYHT
+376 
-387 IVEGDTLYKIAGKY
+387 
-401 DTKVSELCRLNNIQE
+401 TKVSELCRLNNMKE
-416 TTILQIGMKLRV
+416 TDILQLGVKLRV